1 MTTAPLKVL
10 TGERVVVRV
19 PAPGDEVALVE
30 MATDPRVRRYL
41 GGPKAQGAAEA
52 DAARKVGEARWG
64 QFVIVDRAAG
74 VVAGSGSVARK
85 RGPWEISY
93 QLRHPFWRR
102 GLAGEAVALVRDW
115 FFATTG
121 EDLLIATTQQAN
133 LASQRLLERLGA
145 VRAGS
150 FEQYGLTQLRFDFHR
165 PGHRVPCSSPAVTS
179 RPDGPSPRGDRHD

>member
-1 MTTAPLKVL
+1 MTSAFFEVL
-10 TGERVVVRV
+10 TGELVVVRV
-19 PAPGDEVALVE
+19 PAAGDECALVD

-41 GGPKAQGAAEA
+41 GGPKDQAAAEA
-52 DAARKVGEARWG
+52 DAAGKVREAEWG

-93 QLRHPFWRR
+93 QLRHAFWGR

-115 FFATTG
+115 FFTTTG

-150 FEQYGLTQLRFDFHR
+150 FEQYGLPQLRFDFHR
-165 PGHRVPCSSPAVTS
+165 LDHHGAVRG
-179 RPDGPSPRGDRHD
+179 RPDVPA

>member
-1 MTTAPLKVL
+1 MTSAPWPVL
-10 TGERVVVRV
+10 TGERVVVRD
-19 PAPGDEVALVE
+19 PATGDERALVD

-41 GGPKAQGAAEA
+41 GGPKDQATAEA
-52 DAARKVGEARWG
+52 DATAKVSEARWG
-64 QFVIVDRAAG
+64 QFVIVDRTAG

-93 QLRHPFWRR
+93 QLRHAFWGR

-115 FFATTG
+115 FFAATG

-145 VRAGS
+145 VPTGG
-150 FEQYGLTQLRFDFHR
+150 FEQYGLPQLRFDFHR
-165 PGHRVPCSSPAVTS
+165 PDHHGADRG
-179 RPDGPSPRGDRHD
+179 RPDVPA

>member
-1 MTTAPLKVL
+1 MTTAPLEVL
-10 TGERVVVRV
+10 TGEHVVVRP
-19 PAPGDEVALVE
+19 PAAGDERALVE
-30 MATDPRVRRYL
+30 MAIDPLVRRYL
-41 GGPKAQGAAEA
+41 GGPKDQATAEA
-52 DAARKVGEARWG
+52 DAARKVSQARWG

-93 QLRHPFWRR
+93 QLRREFWGR
-102 GLAGEAVALVRDW
+102 GLASEAVALVRDW
-115 FFATTG
+115 FFATCE
-121 EDLLIATTQQAN
+121 EDVLIATTQQAN

-165 PGHRVPCSSPAVTS
+165 PGHRVP
-179 RPDGPSPRGDRHD
+179 